1 MRLGGGQRLAAAA
14 CGLVALAA
22 PLAIAAQGPDEKG
35 GAANSGQGERR
46 AFGYAMKQRIP
57 AEIDERPPGGFVSS
71 DVLRPLENAW
81 RTASH
86 RRLTEVDAGARARD
100 ASTGLLA
107 IFRHEF
113 VRARQDVSLVRVKDS
128 GPLRI
133 TSAPLGRGVQR
144 SAQRNGKI
152 GFVGARGVRGTLDL
166 SDDTV
171 RLHGP

>member
-1 MRLGGGQRLAAAA
+1 MSIGGRERLAAAA

-22 PLAIAAQGPDEKG
+22 PLAIAAHGTDQGGDSKG
-35 GAANSGQGERR
+35 SDRGERR
-46 AFGYAMKQRIP
+46 GVGFVMEQTIP

-86 RRLTEVDAGARARD
+86 RRLTEVDAGAAAQD
-100 ASTGLLA
+100 ESTGLLA

-113 VRARQDVSLVRVKDS
+113 VPTRQDVTLVRVKDS

-133 TSAPLGRGVQR
+133 TGAPLGREVRR
-144 SAQRNGKI
+144 SAQRNGTI
-152 GFVGARGVRGTLDL
+152 DFVGARGVRGTLDL
-166 SDDTV
+166 SDDSV
-171 RLHGP
+171 RLRGR